1 MPIRKTEFPII
12 RRNIN
17 DTFIALRL
25 TDGYINATAL
35 CEACDKELEDYTRL
49 EVTNE
54 FMKELSKETKVPVSL
69 LMQPFESSNPTIKG
83 TWVHPQLAIN
93 LAQWA
98 SPQLGIVVPQWIFLW
113 MSEQSIKPKENP
125 VKEETPK
132 SKFDDYDPEFG
143 KAIDKALAYDPRK
156 KKKAPKK

>member
-12 RRNIN
+12 KRNIN
-17 DTFIALRL
+17 DTLIALRL

-49 EVTNE
+49 KVTNE
-54 FMKELSKETKVPVSL
+54 FMKELSKETKIPISQ
-69 LMQPFESSNPTIKG
+69 LMQPFESTNSVING

-98 SPQLGIVVPQWIFLW
+98 SPKLGVSVPQWVFLG
-113 MSEQSIKPKENP
+113 MREQSVEPKENP
-125 VKEETPK
+125 VKKELPK
-132 SKFDDYDPEFG
+132 NKFEDYDPEFG
-143 KAIDKALAYDPRK
+143 KAIDKALAYNPRK
-156 KKKAPKK
+156 RKKAPK